1 MTTQYA
7 DKTVSLEKVVQEAQ
21 VLQHRLEQA
30 EASLNDA
37 EYQVEDLA
45 SYVYE
50 VKTGLE
56 GAQFEV
62 ENAKQALHQFLEWL
76 DQVRVYGDKE

>member
-30 EASLNDA
+30 QASLSDL
-37 EYQVEDLA
+37 EYQIADLD
-45 SYVYE
+45 SYIYE
-50 VKTGLE
+50 VRTATE

-62 ENAKQALHQFLEWL
+62 ETTKQDLHQFLEWL
-76 DQVRVYGDKE
+76 DHVRVYGDKE